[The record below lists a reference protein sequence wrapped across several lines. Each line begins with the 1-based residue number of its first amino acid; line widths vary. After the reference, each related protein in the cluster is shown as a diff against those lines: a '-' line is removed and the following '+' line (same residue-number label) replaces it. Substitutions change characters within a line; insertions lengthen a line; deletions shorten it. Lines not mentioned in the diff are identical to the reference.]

1 MRAQLQSLPGSPA
14 QAGRLAALHAE
25 AADLKSKVAKMEAK
39 AVPRPAPP
47 QYAQVL
53 QSVQHFLAGSG
64 SMQRMQS
71 LLVHLEVGSSYCML
85 HEFCHAALPEQCV
98 DQPVIVLHQLHQ
110 IARHLSD
117 CHTPM
122 TSSHRS
128 SLLSCAVF

>member
-14 QAGRLAALHAE
+14 QAGRLAALYAE

-85 HEFCHAALPEQCV
+85 HEFCRDVLPEQC
-98 DQPVIVLHQLHQ
+98 LL
-110 IARHLSD
+110 
-117 CHTPM
+117 
-122 TSSHRS
+122 
-128 SLLSCAVF
+128 LLSCAVFLTYSVLPFWFNCVTMHLLLPSCTSQCQY